1 MKPFTIRF
9 VIMTAILFIGGFLY
23 SQVLIPGDP
32 FKGTNEEIAQN
43 LVQWH
48 NFAMLGLSYLLVYL
62 SRFIPVLKRV
72 DNLAWRAAIVG
83 IIAAVSFWK
92 LGAGALGIFI
102 SFLTFIN
109 PYEML
114 LKPMVGGTKADIVP
128 KPTDQEEK
136 DAAELSELDTDKFP
150 MEGKDDSGTEEI

>member
-1 MKPFTIRF
+1 MKQFTFRF
-9 VIMTAILFIGGFLY
+9 AIMTALLFVGGFLY
-23 SQVLIPGDP
+23 SQSIIPGDP
-32 FKGTNEEIAQN
+32 FKGTNEEIVQN

-83 IIAAVSFWK
+83 IVAALSFWK
-92 LGAGALGIFI
+92 LGAGGLGVFI

-114 LKPMVGGTKADIVP
+114 LKPVVGGTKPGAPAKEPEQV
-128 KPTDQEEK
+128 EE
-136 DAAELSELDTDKFP
+136 SEDTP
-150 MEGKDDSGTEEI
+150 EEEV

>member
-32 FKGTNEEIAQN
+32 FQGTNDEIAQN

-92 LGAGALGIFI
+92 LGAGGLGVFI

-109 PYEML
+109 PYELL
-114 LKPMVGGTKADIVP
+114 LKPVIGGTKADAP
-128 KPTDQEEK
+128 AKQPEENEE
-136 DAAELSELDTDKFP
+136 ASELN
-150 MEGKDDSGTEEI
+150 EEEI

>member
-9 VIMTAILFIGGFLY
+9 VIMTAILFVGGFLY
-23 SQVLIPGDP
+23 SQSIIPGDP

-114 LKPMVGGTKADIVP
+114 LKPVIGATKPEALP
-128 KPTDQEEK
+128 QQPEPNEEM
-136 DAAELSELDTDKFP
+136 P
-150 MEGKDDSGTEEI
+150 DDSSEEEI

>member
-9 VIMTAILFIGGFLY
+9 AIMTALLFTGGFLY
-23 SQVLIPGDP
+23 SQSIIPGDP
-32 FKGTNEEIAQN
+32 FKGTNEEIVQN

-83 IIAAVSFWK
+83 IVAALSFWK
-92 LGAGALGIFI
+92 LGAGGLGVFI

-114 LKPMVGGTKADIVP
+114 LKPVVGGTKPDAPAKEPEQV
-128 KPTDQEEK
+128 EE
-136 DAAELSELDTDKFP
+136 SEDTP
-150 MEGKDDSGTEEI
+150 EEEV

>member
-1 MKPFTIRF
+1 MNTYLRF
-9 VIMTAILFIGGFLY
+9 VLAPLTIFIAGALY
-23 SQVLIPGDP
+23 GQSTIPGDP
-32 FKGTNEEIAQN
+32 FTGTKEEIVSN

-92 LGAGALGIFI
+92 LGAGGLGVFI

-114 LKPMVGGTKADIVP
+114 LKPVIGGTKPDTPAAQDA
-128 KPTDQEEK
+128 KE
-136 DAAELSELDTDKFP
+136 AAELSELDIDKFP
-150 MEGKDDSGTEEI
+150 FEESDDSGR

>member
-1 MKPFTIRF
+1 MKPFTIRL
-9 VIMTAILFIGGFLY
+9 VIITAILFIGGFLY

-62 SRFIPVLKRV
+62 SRFIPVIKRV

-92 LGAGALGIFI
+92 LGAGGLGVFI

-109 PYEML
+109 PYELL
-114 LKPMVGGTKADIVP
+114 LKPVIGGTKADAP
-128 KPTDQEEK
+128 AKQPEENEE
-136 DAAELSELDTDKFP
+136 AAEPNE
-150 MEGKDDSGTEEI
+150 EEI

>member
-1 MKPFTIRF
+1 MKQFTFRF
-9 VIMTAILFIGGFLY
+9 AIMTALLFIGGFLY
-23 SQVLIPGDP
+23 SQSIIPGDP
-32 FKGTNEEIAQN
+32 FKGTNEEIVQN

-83 IIAAVSFWK
+83 IVAALSFWK
-92 LGAGALGIFI
+92 LGAGGLGVFI

-114 LKPMVGGTKADIVP
+114 LKPVVGGTKPDAP
-128 KPTDQEEK
+128 AKETDANEE
-136 DAAELSELDTDKFP
+136 AAELSELDIDKFP
-150 MEGKDDSGTEEI
+150 SDEV

>member
-23 SQVLIPGDP
+23 SQSIIPGDP
-32 FKGTNEEIAQN
+32 FQGTNDEIAQN

-92 LGAGALGIFI
+92 LGAGGLGVFI

-109 PYEML
+109 PYELL
-114 LKPMVGGTKADIVP
+114 LKPVIGGTKADAP
-128 KPTDQEEK
+128 AKQPEENEE
-136 DAAELSELDTDKFP
+136 ASELN
-150 MEGKDDSGTEEI
+150 EEEI